1 MTEYQPGVCNIGADE
16 QRKRQFAGAAGFLA
30 AMTYVLAVVLA
41 DSPTNYLLATFVFL
55 FGGFIGYF
63 QARFR
68 FCVAFAALARYD
80 LSGSGGGTGT
90 ISEAE
95 ALRRDRRQAV
105 KITLYAA
112 GAATVVTVVVYGI
125 GLVML

>member
-16 QRKRQFAGAAGFLA
+16 QRKRQFAGAAGFLVA
-30 AMTYVLAVVLA
+30 IAYVLAVVLA
-41 DSPTNYLLATFVFL
+41 DLPTNYLLVTFVFL

-90 ISEAE
+90 ISEEE

-112 GAATVVTVVVYGI
+112 GAAAAVTVVVYGI